1 MSNGAAATFHF
12 SMSFTRGKLLAATAM
27 LLTKGKAVRQG
38 DFLMGP
44 ANIHHPA
51 AVFVV

>member
-1 MSNGAAATFHF
+1 MSNGAGATFHF
-12 SMSFTRGKLLAATAM
+12 SMSFTQGKLLATAM